1 MEDAPTSSQYDLVVK
16 CFGEQNHG
24 HMTCFGGAVKPK
36 DLKVGSSKDKGLD
49 ARLRQSEEEKVAMRK
64 RIEELEATE
73 RDREAAE
80 RDREAAERERAEMN
94 AQMMVEMRAEVRTET
109 RAEVMGEM
117 EVKIAEQV
125 KVQVA
130 AMLGARSSKKK
141 KPT

>member
-16 CFGEQNHG
+16 CFGGQNHG

-49 ARLRQSEEEKVAMRK
+49 ARLRESEEEKVAMRK
-64 RIEELEATE
+64 RIEELEA
-73 RDREAAE
+73 AE
-80 RDREAAERERAEMN
+80 RDR
-94 AQMMVEMRAEVRTET
+94 EVRTET

-117 EVKIAEQV
+117 EVKIAKQV